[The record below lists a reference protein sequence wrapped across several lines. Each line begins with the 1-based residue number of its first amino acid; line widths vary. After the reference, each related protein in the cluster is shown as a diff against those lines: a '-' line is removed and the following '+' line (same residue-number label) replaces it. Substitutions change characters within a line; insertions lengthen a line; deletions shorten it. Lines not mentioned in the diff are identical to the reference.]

1 MAKKSRSLAKDRRG
15 QSLVEYALILA
26 LVALAAIA
34 ALIYTGSQTN
44 GVAWTGANAI
54 ANVEP

>member
-15 QSLVEYALILA
+15 QSLVEYALVLA
-26 LVALAAIA
+26 LVALATIG
-34 ALIYTGSQTN
+34 ALVFLGTN
-44 GVAWTGANAI
+44 ANTTAWIGASAI